1 MKQKFTH
8 TKAFQLSREY
18 KISLHENLFVNL
30 AGSRELATV
39 LEVLKDNS
47 LSHSRQKKK
56 KKKR

>member
-1 MKQKFTH
+1 
-8 TKAFQLSREY
+8 
-18 KISLHENLFVNL
+18 VNL

-56 KKKR
+56 KKKKR